1 VSLIILS
8 TTYNGRWSPQESA
21 YHINYLEIKAV
32 LFDLKSLCS
41 KFKHCSIK
49 VLSDNQTAVAY
60 LRNMDGT
67 HSRDCNQITRET
79 ILWCE
84 DRGMSLTITR
94 LSGKLN
100 VEADKISREFSDDT
114 EWSLDVQVHET
125 LVSRW
130 ETPDV
135 DLFAWQLNAKI
146 LRYVAW
152 KPDPNAFAIDAFTL
166 NWSVFNLVYCFPPF
180 SVIGKVLQKLLQYQT
195 TAILVLPDW
204 PTQFWYPRVTS
215 MLLAPPMRINL
226 QKTTLTLP
234 HNASKVH
241 PLYPKLQLIGCLV
254 SGKHSYLTV

>member
-1 VSLIILS
+1 M
-8 TTYNGRWSPQESA
+8 
-21 YHINYLEIKAV
+21 EIKAV
-32 LFDLKSLCS
+32 LFGLKSLCS

-49 VLSDNQTAVAY
+49 LLSDNQTAVAY
-60 LRNMDGT
+60 LRNMGST

-84 DRGMSLTITR
+84 DRDMSLTITH
-94 LSGKLN
+94 LPGKLN
-100 VEADKISREFSDDT
+100 VKADKTSREFPDDT
-114 EWSLDVQVHET
+114 EWS
-125 LVSRW
+125 
-130 ETPDV
+130 PDV
-135 DLFAWQLNAKI
+135 DLFASQLNAKI
-146 LRYVAW
+146 LCYVAW

-195 TAILVLPDW
+195 TAILVLPER